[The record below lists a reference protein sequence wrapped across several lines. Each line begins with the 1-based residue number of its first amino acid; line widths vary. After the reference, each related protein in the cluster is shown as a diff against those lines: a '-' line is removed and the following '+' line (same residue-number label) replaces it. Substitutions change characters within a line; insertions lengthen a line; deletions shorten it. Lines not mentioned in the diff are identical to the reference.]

1 MNNHALTVRHQAVS
15 VHITIYQIRA
25 EVIVVVVVVIAI
37 ATKAAATDRAEDITT
52 VRSKVAAEED
62 IANARKVVEEVAI
75 VIALKQAAVAVT
87 DRVVDITTAH
97 KAVVADTVIVVKVVK
112 VARAV
117 ADTVRAEDLMI
128 GIRVVMAEADSRVE
142 HRQESLQEGSIRT
155 VVNLMKR
162 MKIVGIESPIPNSAE
177 SCTSASWKADL
188 IRMNSEDFLEFVLL
202 LWAYSLFVY
211 VRIISLIFSN

>member
-15 VHITIYQIRA
+15 VHITIDQIRA

-97 KAVVADTVIVVKVVK
+97 KAVVADTVIVVKV
-112 VARAV
+112 ARVV